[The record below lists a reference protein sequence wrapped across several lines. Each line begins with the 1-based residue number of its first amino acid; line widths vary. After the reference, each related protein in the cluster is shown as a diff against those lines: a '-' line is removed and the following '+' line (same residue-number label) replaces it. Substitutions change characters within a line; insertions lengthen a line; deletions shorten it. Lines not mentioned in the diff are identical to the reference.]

1 MDSEDDSHFQV
12 VHGLTFGEKFKP
24 GTFEVVN
31 QRVDWNVWLILP
43 PKKPKDGLKKK
54 MQTSVMF
61 GKQEQ

>member
-43 PKKPKDGLKKK
+43 P
-54 MQTSVMF
+54 
-61 GKQEQ
+61 